1 MPRLSLH
8 KRLAFYALALFLM
21 GALPLALLEIYL
33 RLPKRSV
40 FLVDTSNLLVSS
52 EIPGLGYRMARNYS
66 RGALQTDELGFRRR
80 ADGHPAE
87 RSILLLGDSVAF
99 AGGVPYEES
108 FASLVENQL
117 THTLGKQVAVLN
129 SGTPGY
135 NTAQELLLLKDLRKN
150 IRPNLIVLQFCMND
164 YQDPVALTS
173 DQSLDATKTS
183 GTPLNLVSIL
193 YRSRAIYFLKEKV
206 KDLEKLYPERFPR
219 ALHYVHYIPRHS
231 GWQRAKDAI
240 QEIADVAKQMDAGFL
255 LVIFPV
261 EQQLRIAD
269 RTPMDD
275 LVAFAKSRGIQVLDL
290 YPAFVQHWREHLYF
304 DYSVEQQVVD
314 KVHLSKRGHELAAA
328 EIATA
333 ICNRPVI
340 REALQDRPARQG
352 SVNDRSVDLRSPHA
366 DPVATAVLSRAAVVQ
381 PEKTAVG
388 DQGRPAE
395 SQLVRSRIGSRI
407 VPPHSVAVIK

>member
-1 MPRLSLH
+1 MPRLSLRR
-8 KRLAFYALALFLM
+8 RLAFYALALFLIA
-21 GALPLALLEIYL
+21 ALPIALLEICL

-40 FLVDTSNLLVSS
+40 FLVDTNKLLVSS
-52 EIPGLGYRMARNYS
+52 DVPGLGYRMARNYS
-66 RGALQTDELGFRRR
+66 RGALQTDDLGFRRGAAVR
-80 ADGHPAE
+80 QPGE

-108 FASLVENQL
+108 FASLVEDRL
-117 THTLGKQVAVLN
+117 TQTLGKRVAVLN

-135 NTAQELLLLKDLRKN
+135 NTVQELLLLKDLRKS
-150 IRPNLIVLQFCMND
+150 IRPNLVVLQFCMND

-173 DQSLDATKTS
+173 DQSLDATST
-183 GTPLNLVSIL
+183 GGAPLNLFSIL

-219 ALHYVHYIPRHS
+219 SLHYVHYISRHS

-240 QEIADVAKQMDAGFL
+240 QGIADVARQMDAGFL
-255 LVIFPV
+255 LVIVPV

-275 LVAFAKSRGIQVLDL
+275 LVAFANSRGIQVLDL

-314 KVHLSKRGHELAAA
+314 KVHLSKRGHQLAAA

-333 ICNRPVI
+333 ICDRPVI
-340 REALQDRPARQG
+340 REALQ
-352 SVNDRSVDLRSPHA
+352 N
-366 DPVATAVLSRAAVVQ
+366 RAA
-381 PEKTAVG
+381 P
-388 DQGRPAE
+388 QGLSELSKHRLALAP
-395 SQLVRSRIGSRI
+395 R
-407 VPPHSVAVIK
+407 